1 MAGRRGRAL
10 LTALAGTLAVLATG
24 VGDAGGV
31 ASGQGAAEAV
41 SAAAPPVTLA
51 TPVRVL
57 DWNVQGGQG
66 TDGVIDFDRIIDV
79 IRAEDPDIV
88 TLQEL
93 HDNTDVG
100 GENQWQRLLDAFPEY
115 EPHFACSDRN
125 AYGGVAGNLIL
136 SRFPIEER
144 LTHPLPPYDAN
155 SPANRSCPLEAA
167 ASPVRRSMGG
177 ARIDVGGTDVRV
189 YTTHLSP
196 GLTDPSV
203 TRRQE
208 QARNALDKLPASL
221 LTTPMLLTGDFNLRP
236 DDTIRFW
243 TAEEGWY
250 DAWTEVMPNI
260 GEDAITYPGDTEDAR
275 IDYVYATSGFDVE
288 AAHTVQTGASD
299 HLPVVVDLV
308 IPDATPAQTGSVLA
322 GADGRAGWAH
332 VSAYDDGGATLRVCD
347 NKPDGW
353 GVRAYLRDGSG
364 GELAVTGAD
373 PAYADQCGEFP
384 VPAGTLAEPPSV
396 RVCLYQ
402 AGVEKDCQQR
412 DW

>member
-10 LTALAGTLAVLATG
+10 LTALAGTLAVLAAG
-24 VGDAGGV
+24 AGDAGG
-31 ASGQGAAEAV
+31 AAPT
-41 SAAAPPVTLA
+41 SAAAPRAAASGPAALA
-51 TPVRVL
+51 TPLRVL

-66 TDGVIDFDRIIDV
+66 TDGVIDFDRIIEV
-79 IRAEDPDIV
+79 IQAEDPDVV

-100 GENQWQRLLDAFPEY
+100 GENQWQLLLDALPGWDA
-115 EPHFACSDRN
+115 HFACSDRN

-144 LTHPLPPYDAN
+144 LTHPLPPYDAA
-155 SPANRSCPLEAA
+155 SPADRDCPLDTA

-196 GLTDPSV
+196 GLSEPSV
-203 TRRQE
+203 DRRQE

-236 DDTIRFW
+236 DDEIRFW
-243 TAEEGWY
+243 TAGEGWY
-250 DAWTEVMPNI
+250 DAWTEVAPNI

-275 IDYVYATSGFDVE
+275 IDYVYATSGFDVT
-288 AAHTVQTGASD
+288 AAHTVRTGASD
-299 HLPVVVDLV
+299 HLPVVVDLA
-308 IPDATPAQTGSVLA
+308 IPDATPVETGSVLA
-322 GADGRAGWAH
+322 GAEGLAGWAH
-332 VSAYDDGGATLRVCD
+332 LSAFDDGGATLRVCD

-353 GVRAYLRDGSG
+353 GVRAYLRDGAG
-364 GELAVTGAD
+364 GDLAVTGAD
-373 PAYADQCGEFP
+373 PAYADQCGTFT
-384 VPAGTLAEPPSV
+384 VPAGTLSQPPSV
-396 RVCLYQ
+396 RVCLY
-402 AGVEKDCQQR
+402 AGGEEKDCRQR